1 MNNPFESIEARLSC
15 IETLLKDLKQLGTLP
30 CQPTTTTEEILTVQE
45 AADFLHLSVPTLYGK
60 VHSKEVPFSKPGK
73 RLYFSKAELTAWVQS
88 GRQKTAAEVSAEAAK
103 YINSKS
109 GR

>member
-1 MNNPFESIEARLSC
+1 MSNPFESIEARLSS
-15 IETLLKDLKQLGTLP
+15 IETLLKDLKQLGTPSCLP
-30 CQPTTTTEEILTVQE
+30 TPANEEILTVQE

-60 VHSKEVPFSKPGK
+60 VHSREIPFSKPNK

-88 GRQKTAAEVSAEAAK
+88 GRQKTGAEVSAEAVN
-103 YINSKS
+103 YINSKK